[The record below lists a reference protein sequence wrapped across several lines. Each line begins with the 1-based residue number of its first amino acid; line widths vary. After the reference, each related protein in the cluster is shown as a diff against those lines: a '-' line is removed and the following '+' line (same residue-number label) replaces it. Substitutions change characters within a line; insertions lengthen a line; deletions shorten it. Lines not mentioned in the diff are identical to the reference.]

1 MAENEKLSKLWTMYE
16 HARSYQAS
24 LGLTTDIP
32 MYVDFFE
39 GRQWPAKTEKT
50 KDIPRPIVNITKF
63 IVRNKKASI
72 VGNPVSVVFTSNKK
86 PELAL
91 KLTEFNKVIEAEM
104 DMDESR
110 NQMVQDG
117 SVKGTG
123 VLHYYWDGEAVGEL
137 GDYEGGVRVEVIDPL
152 NTFFAN
158 PQERDEQKQKWI
170 LIASRVEVAAAKA
183 MLDEK
188 HKAEAENIVADDADL
203 LYTDENEQEGEK
215 LVTVLTRYF
224 RIDGEVYYERA
235 TKAVLLHDPKPMTPP
250 VLDEREDGFWMDEN
264 SQSIENLDDKA
275 ADDEVEGIDD
285 GEDKLQDLPPKE
297 VKRKGKKFRLYPIVV
312 YNYELREKSIY
323 GIGEVEGIIPNQQAV
338 NFNLAMQLLAIQNM
352 AWDKWIVKAGAL
364 DKQKI
369 TNAPGQVLTDHTPN
383 GVKGISRSEPPA
395 LSNTPISFT
404 DTLVSMTR
412 VVTGSTEVMTGEQSN
427 SGQSGAAIANLQSQA
442 LKPIQELRDR
452 YLRACKNGARIIKQF
467 YELFYDGKRFEYR
480 NEENY
485 IEEEFYGQDY
495 QDTMFDISVEAGA
508 GTPYSE
514 SLMIQLLN
522 EFLQGGYIDFET
534 YLELL
539 PAQIAV
545 FKSSLS
551 KQIKE
556 GNLAK
561 MKQMQEELLATQEQM
576 QQIQGYVQEMQKR
589 MQAQGKTVESANRF
603 VAEIRRLN
611 AFIVELQNEYTEKIN
626 KANVINQAQAAE
638 NAELKRDAE
647 TLAIG
652 AYANMLEKQAQQNQ
666 SLAAAEP

>member
-1 MAENEKLSKLWTMYE
+1 MADKELNTQMDGEEKISKLWKMYE
-16 HARSYQAS
+16 NGRSYQES

-32 MYVDFFE
+32 MCVDFFE
-39 GRQWPAKTEKT
+39 GRQWPAKTALT

-63 IVRNKKASI
+63 IARNKKASI
-72 VGNPVSVVFTSNKK
+72 AGSPVSIVFSSNKN

-91 KLTEFNKVIEAEM
+91 KLTEFNKTIEAEM
-104 DMDESR
+104 DMDELR
-110 NQMVQDG
+110 AQLAQEG
-117 SVKGTG
+117 TVKGTG
-123 VLHYYWDGEAVGEL
+123 VKHYYWDAQARGEL
-137 GDYEGGVRVEVIDPL
+137 GDYEGGVRAEIIDPL

-170 LIASRVEVAAAKA
+170 LIATRVEVSSAKA
-183 MLDEK
+183 MLEEK
-188 HKAEAENIVADDADL
+188 YKAETENIVPDDADT
-203 LYTDENEQEGEK
+203 LYTDEKEQDGEK

-224 RIDGEVYYERA
+224 RQDGEVYYERA
-235 TKAVLLHDPKPMTPP
+235 TKSVVLHDPKPMTPKRY
-250 VLDEREDGFWMDEN
+250 EEDSFWLEEKKGKN
-264 SQSIENLDDKA
+264 E
-275 ADDEVEGIDD
+275 EGIDA
-285 GEDKLQDLPPKE
+285 GEDKLQDEPMKTTTE
-297 VKRKGKKFRLYPIVV
+297 GKKFRLYPIVV

-323 GIGEVEGIIPNQQAV
+323 GIGEVEGIIPNQKAL

-364 DKQKI
+364 KNQNI
-369 TNAPGQVLTDHTPN
+369 NNAPGQVLTDHTPN
-383 GVKGISRSEPPA
+383 GVKGISRADSPA
-395 LSNTPISFT
+395 VSGAPMNFM
-404 DTLVSMTR
+404 DALVSMTR

-452 YLRACKNGARIIKQF
+452 YLRACRKGARIVKQF
-467 YELFYDGKRFEYR
+467 YELFYDAKRFEYKT
-480 NEENY
+480 EENY
-485 IEEEFYGQDY
+485 VEEEFNGKEY

-514 SLMIQLLN
+514 SLMITLLS

-551 KQIKE
+551 KQLKE

-561 MKQMQEELLATQEQM
+561 MRQM
-576 QQIQGYVQEMQKR
+576 QQELVSTKEQMEQIQAYVQEMQKR

-611 AFIVELQNEYTEKIN
+611 TFIADLQNEYTAKIN
-626 KANVINQAQAAE
+626 QANAINQAQAMK
-638 NAELKRDAE
+638 NAELKKDAE
-647 TLAIG
+647 ILALG
-652 AYANMLEKQAQQNQ
+652 TYADMLEKQAGQNQ
-666 SLAAAEP
+666 SLAAVEP

>member
-1 MAENEKLSKLWTMYE
+1 MADKELNTQMDGEEKISKLWKMYE
-16 HARSYQAS
+16 NGRSYQES

-32 MYVDFFE
+32 MCVDFFE
-39 GRQWPAKTEKT
+39 GRQWPAKTALT

-63 IVRNKKASI
+63 IARNKKASI
-72 VGNPVSVVFTSNKK
+72 AGSPVSIVFSSNKN

-91 KLTEFNKVIEAEM
+91 KLTEFNKTIEAEM
-104 DMDESR
+104 DMDELR
-110 NQMVQDG
+110 AQLAQEG
-117 SVKGTG
+117 TVKGTG
-123 VLHYYWDGEAVGEL
+123 VKHYYWDAQARGEL
-137 GDYEGGVRVEVIDPL
+137 GDYEGGVRAEIIDPL

-170 LIASRVEVAAAKA
+170 LIATRVEVSSAKA
-183 MLDEK
+183 MLEEK
-188 HKAEAENIVADDADL
+188 YKAETENIVPDDADT
-203 LYTDENEQEGEK
+203 LYTDEKEQDGEK

-224 RIDGEVYYERA
+224 RKDGEVYYERA
-235 TKAVLLHDPKPMTPP
+235 TKSVVLHDPKPMTPKRY
-250 VLDEREDGFWMDEN
+250 EEDGFWLEEKKGKN
-264 SQSIENLDDKA
+264 E
-275 ADDEVEGIDD
+275 EGIDA
-285 GEDKLQDLPPKE
+285 GEDKLQDEPMKTTTE
-297 VKRKGKKFRLYPIVV
+297 GKKFRLYPIVV

-323 GIGEVEGIIPNQQAV
+323 GIGEVEGIIPNQKAL

-364 DKQKI
+364 KNQNI
-369 TNAPGQVLTDHTPN
+369 NNAPGQVLTDHTPN
-383 GVKGISRSEPPA
+383 GVKGISRADSPA
-395 LSNTPISFT
+395 VSGAPMNFM
-404 DTLVSMTR
+404 DALVSMTR

-452 YLRACKNGARIIKQF
+452 YLRACRKGARIVKQF
-467 YELFYDGKRFEYR
+467 YELFYDAKRFEYKT
-480 NEENY
+480 EENY
-485 IEEEFYGQDY
+485 VEEEFNGKEY

-514 SLMIQLLN
+514 SLMITLLS

-551 KQIKE
+551 KQLKE

-561 MKQMQEELLATQEQM
+561 MRQM
-576 QQIQGYVQEMQKR
+576 QQELVSTKEQMEQIQAYVQEMQKR

-611 AFIVELQNEYTEKIN
+611 TFIADLQNEYTAKIN
-626 KANVINQAQAAE
+626 QANAINQAQAMK
-638 NAELKRDAE
+638 NAELQQDAE
-647 TLAIG
+647 ILAMG
-652 AYANMLEKQAQQNQ
+652 TYADMLEKQSQENQ
-666 SLAAAEP
+666 SLAAVEP